1 MRLAKRPLF
10 YIQSSGSLMPFFDPD
25 TNLLYVAGK
34 GDCNIRYY
42 EITESEPL
50 IHYVDQFTG
59 KEPQRGLA
67 LCPKGVVDT
76 SCCEVARFL
85 RLCDN
90 KLEPV
95 SFTVPRKSDT
105 GNDDLYPPTFAGKP
119 ALTAGEWSAGQNAA
133 PLLTPL
139 AEAGKAA

>member
-1 MRLAKRPLF
+1 MATPVHKSETT
-10 YIQSSGSLMPFFDPD
+10 IDQSSGSLMPFYDPD
-25 TNLLYVAGK
+25 SSLLYVAGK
-34 GDCNIRYY
+34 GDCNVRYY
-42 EITESEPL
+42 EIVENEPF

-59 KEPQRGLA
+59 KDPQRGLA

-95 SFTVPRKSDT
+95 SFTVPRKSEA
-105 GNDDLYPPTFAGKP
+105 GNDDLYPDTFAGKP
-119 ALTAGEWSAGQNAA
+119 ALRFV
-133 PLLTPL
+133 LTPNITL
-139 AEAGKAA
+139 FWLKN